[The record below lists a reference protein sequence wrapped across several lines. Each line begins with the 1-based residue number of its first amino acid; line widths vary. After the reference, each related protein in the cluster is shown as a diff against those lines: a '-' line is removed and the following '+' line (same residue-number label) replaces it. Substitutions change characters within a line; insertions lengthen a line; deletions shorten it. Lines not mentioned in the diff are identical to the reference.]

1 MSVLNKMLRDLEQRQ
16 QTPPGITTPV
26 ISSDTDRPLWLTLL
40 LALSVMLLCFAV
52 YAILSRSQP
61 TVAAAPA
68 EVSITAEQP
77 DTAVMPVSI
86 AAAVDTQPQKTETET
101 EAEAQLAAVS
111 ATLGTATVTTS
122 TTASADATHSM
133 AAVSTSQI
141 STPTESVMSDKQI
154 NLADKPVT
162 EDIPLQLT
170 PAQPQAPTQPPDP
183 KPITAKASAQ
193 DQREVVNT
201 VSVGVQVE
209 RKAATPEQRA
219 AALRQQALAAAGAGQ
234 LQQALQYWQQ
244 VQQLTPADPGVYI
257 AQARLWTQ
265 LGQPS
270 QAELTLR
277 QALSHNIINADIQ
290 LLLAQYAA
298 TNAAWQ
304 QVVELLPAQFLLA
317 QQPDYYGLKAT
328 ALQQLGQ
335 QQAALQWFVQLI
347 QLQPQQARWW
357 LGAAIAHDAL
367 AQREQ
372 AHLHYQQ
379 ALNWGDGLSVASRD
393 YIQQRLAATE

>member
-61 TVAAAPA
+61 TVAVAPA

-86 AAAVDTQPQKTETET
+86 AAAVDTQPQKTETE
-101 EAEAQLAAVS
+101 AEAQLAAVS
-111 ATLGTATVTTS
+111 ATIGTATVTTS
-122 TTASADATHSM
+122 ATASADATHST
-133 AAVSTSQI
+133 AAVSSGRI
-141 STPTESVMSDKQI
+141 PTPSESVMSDKQI

-162 EDIPLQLT
+162 EDILLQLT
-170 PAQPQAPTQPPDP
+170 PAQPQAPAQRAGS

-209 RKAATPEQRA
+209 RQAATPEQRA

-234 LQQALQYWQQ
+234 LQQALQYWLQ

-277 QALSHNIINADIQ
+277 QALSRNILDADIQ

-304 QVVELLPAQFLLA
+304 QVDELLPAQFFLA

-335 QQAALQWFVQLI
+335 QQAALQWFTQLI

-379 ALNWGDGLSVASRD
+379 ALNWGDGLSVASRA